1 MSNFFGGL
9 FDKKNKNEKPVKK
22 PDLDKDKKDKKDESI
37 PDGLGGSKLAAQWIK
52 EDEQNEKASSP
63 AKPSE
68 KKKAD
73 EADTA
78 DKKSEEKPATK
89 PEPEKKDDDS
99 KKNSSKTEEKVK
111 ASTDDKKSEEKRVS
125 VSDETD
131 LKTVKNDTRPK
142 DPTKPIIVRFVYKG
156 KKIRNDFIFTN
167 ELGTHLKLRD
177 LPTVPGYK
185 LDLKTNFNYKI
196 SHVEQT
202 VVLHYRKDQVKYN
215 LVPVLEDKTPIDK
228 TKVRH
233 LEGLPDDEISASKYP
248 QIKGYRPYTRRK
260 YTVPQDGGDVEVTYT
275 KTKQTIT
282 IIFQTEKGEVLGTD
296 KKHGLT
302 GEDYKIDVRKRHF
315 PGYELAKLPNNLSGK
330 FPAEN
335 MQLEVI
341 CAPVA
346 SSITVIY
353 VDEKGKEIHARAS
366 YSSPY
371 KSPYTIKL
379 PTIDGYELTSN
390 PSVLNGYYDKVPKN
404 IVLHYKRA
412 TQTFTIRY
420 WFDKDFKHSAGED
433 SKVSGLVGD
442 PFDFPIPEKEG
453 YTANTKEVKGKFS
466 PFEEMNKDVDVVYTK
481 IPCEVH
487 VTLVDEADRPLP
499 NQDSIVK
506 KGNWGDI
513 FEIEL
518 PDIPG
523 FKRPFKVLKKRFDR
537 AQQAELVHYTAQE
550 VSLTI
555 HYIDTKTKKEIDGYP
570 AKFKPGLANTVYS
583 VEPEMIDGYRLTK
596 LPDNAS
602 GVYTAKPINV
612 ELLYE
617 PNPSEIV
624 VHRNAVGLETIVP
637 VEVLTGYFGKPYEI
651 KQDVPGYK
659 FVSSSE
665 KLKGTFPA
673 SRLDV
678 YLSYE
683 SADVSFTLV
692 PVDQFGKEID
702 PDQNIEIVGKAGQEF
717 SQFLPIIPGYISTAS
732 EISGQ
737 IKVQYQGEKIE
748 VPYKPKDEII
758 TVHTIYSG
766 GSNNGQHPFQD
777 FSQPGPVGS
786 TFEYEVPELPGY
798 EPSTKKLVAKFEPE
812 PQKLTI
818 VYTVKREKYNIQF
831 VDGKGQ
837 LVGGMPEGTG
847 YYNEPINV
855 EGSVPRGFHLQD
867 GVDSNIYLDGS
878 NTYRVLVIADR
889 LTVELIAQTK
899 NGMDLGSRRQVDGD
913 YNEVKTY
920 DALPVPGYTPVA
932 GDKVQVKFDLNTTT
946 YPIIYEPEERTITIN
961 YINAS
966 TGKAIGPKKKIIKK
980 HFNEQYDISA
990 DPIPGYVAINRTRET
1005 GTIGLQNI
1013 EMTFIYRGSSDYL
1026 NNAATDIEQI
1036 IKNDQA
1042 LRQSAAQSV
1051 VRPSQKPVVDVPPYT
1066 ENEEVP
1072 TAKTATY
1079 YEEPVPESG
1088 EPQTKSSTP
1097 VENTNFDNPSVSN
1110 TSVSVDNT
1118 QTDNTQTGMPKGVD
1132 LIDKLYGPGMA
1143 RKNEDNRQ

>member
-1 MSNFFGGL
+1 MSNFFGSL
-9 FDKKNKNEKPVKK
+9 FDKK
-22 PDLDKDKKDKKDESI
+22 DKDKNESVKSENEKHDSVAEKDSENI

-52 EDEQNEKASSP
+52 EDENGEAASDKNAEAPEVKKDEK
-63 AKPSE
+63 SE
-68 KKKAD
+68 KTSASEKH
-73 EADTA
+73 
-78 DKKSEEKPATK
+78 EEK
-89 PEPEKKDDDS
+89 
-99 KKNSSKTEEKVK
+99 KTEETPKESPK
-111 ASTDDKKSEEKRVS
+111 SESKTDKKKGEKRVS
-125 VSDETD
+125 VQDEAD

-156 KKIRNDFIFTN
+156 KKIRNDYIFTD
-167 ELGTHLKLRD
+167 ELGTHLKLSD
-177 LPTVPGYK
+177 LPAVPGYK
-185 LDLKTNFNYKI
+185 LDLKTDFNYKI

-215 LVPVLEDKTPIDK
+215 LVPVLEDKSPIDK
-228 TKVRH
+228 TKIRH
-233 LEGLPDDEISASKYP
+233 LEGLPDDVISASKYP

-260 YTVPQDGGDVEVTYT
+260 YTVPSDGGDVEVTYT

-282 IIFQTEKGEVLGTD
+282 VIFQTENGEVLGTD
-296 KKHGLT
+296 KKHGFT
-302 GEDYKIDVRKRHF
+302 GEEYKIDVRKRHF

-341 CAPVA
+341 CAPVK
-346 SSITVIY
+346 SSITVTY
-353 VDEKGKEIHARAS
+353 VDEKGKEIHARAT
-366 YSSPY
+366 YSDPY
-371 KSPYTIKL
+371 KTPYTIKL

-390 PSVLNGYYDKVPKN
+390 PSILNGYYDKVPKN
-404 IVLHYKRA
+404 IILHYKRA
-412 TQTFTIRY
+412 TQSFTIRY
-420 WFDKDFKHSAGED
+420 WFDKEFKHSAGD
-433 SKVSGLVGD
+433 DNKVSGLVGD

-453 YTANTKEVKGKFS
+453 YTASLKEVKGKFS
-466 PFEEMNKDVDVVYTK
+466 PFAEMNKDVDVIYTK

-487 VTLVDEADRPLP
+487 VTLVDEADRPIP

-506 KGNWGDI
+506 KGNWGDV

-518 PDIPG
+518 PEIAG

-555 HYIDTKTKKEIDGYP
+555 HYLDTKTKKEIDGYP

-612 ELLYE
+612 NLMYE

-624 VHRNAVGLETIVP
+624 VHRNAIGLETIVP
-637 VEVLTGYFGKPYEI
+637 VQVLTGYFGKPYEI
-651 KQDVPGYK
+651 EKDVPGYK

-702 PDQNIEIVGKAGQEF
+702 PEQNVEIVGKAGQEF

-732 EISGQ
+732 EISGK
-737 IKVQYQGEKIE
+737 IKAQYQGEKIE

-786 TFEYEVPELPGY
+786 TFEYEAPELPGY

-812 PQKLTI
+812 PQELTI
-818 VYTVKREKYNIQF
+818 VYTVKREKYSIQF
-831 VDGKGQ
+831 VDSKGQ

-920 DALPVPGYTPVA
+920 DALPVPGYTPVN

-946 YPIIYEPEERTITIN
+946 FPIIYEPEERTITIN

-966 TGKAIGPKKKIIKK
+966 TGKAIGPKKKVIKK

-990 DPIPGYVAINRTRET
+990 DPIPGYVAINRTREN
-1005 GTIGLQNI
+1005 GTIGLQDI

-1026 NNAATDIEQI
+1026 NNAATDIEQV
-1036 IKNDQA
+1036 IKNDA
-1042 LRQSAAQSV
+1042 ELRQQATQSV
-1051 VRPSQKPVVDVPPYT
+1051 VRPNQQPVVDVPPFT
-1066 ENEEVP
+1066 ENDEVP
-1072 TAKTATY
+1072 TAKTTATY
-1079 YEEPVPESG
+1079 EQPVPE
-1088 EPQTKSSTP
+1088 
-1097 VENTNFDNPSVSN
+1097 VSN
-1110 TSVSVDNT
+1110 TKPVEVFPTVDNNNF
-1118 QTDNTQTGMPKGVD
+1118 DDSAFTGNDPVVKNDGGIPKGVD
-1132 LIDKLYGPGMA
+1132 LVDKLYGPGMQ
-1143 RKNEDNRQ
+1143 RKNDGDRQ